1 MKLLFLFI
9 VLHSYSC
16 SFGQEPYLIEK
27 KRILFYSFDSTNS
40 KTEIIS
46 KSLGRLSDSLLISDI
61 KLITERSNGIIDT
74 INCKYFNN
82 SIFFTKIDTSQKDI
96 LKIFLSVKLNFSIYK
111 KQFDERLTFPYKTIF
126 EQTDKNSDISIS
138 FDRKRNNLFR
148 ISISKLDYPFIVST
162 QYLASEVIGQCNK
175 KKRH

>member
-1 MKLLFLFI
+1 MKLFFLFI
-9 VLHSYSC
+9 ILHNYSC
-16 SFGQEPYLIEK
+16 SFAQETSLIDK
-27 KRILFYSFDSTNS
+27 RRILFYSFDSTDS
-40 KTEIIS
+40 KLEIIS
-46 KSLGRLSDSLLISDI
+46 KSLGRLSDTLLISDI

-74 INCKYFNN
+74 INCKYSNN
-82 SIFFTKIDTSQKDI
+82 SIFFTKIDSSQKDI
-96 LKIFLSVKLNFSIYK
+96 LKIYLSIKLNFSIYK

-138 FDRKRNNLFR
+138 FDRKKNNLYR

-162 QYLASEVIGQCNK
+162 QYLASEVLGQCNK